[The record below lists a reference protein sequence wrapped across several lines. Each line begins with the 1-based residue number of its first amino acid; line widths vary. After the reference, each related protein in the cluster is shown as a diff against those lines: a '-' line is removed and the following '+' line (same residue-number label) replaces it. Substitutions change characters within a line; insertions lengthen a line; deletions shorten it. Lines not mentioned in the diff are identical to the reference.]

1 MYILRTIETS
11 GDYVELAVEKCV
23 IRACSM
29 AELLSD
35 KTLYGNVVVTDTKRR
50 QMKNFANGKAV

>member
-1 MYILRTIETS
+1 MYILRTIEKS

-35 KTLYGNVVVTDTKRR
+35 KTVHGSVVVTDTKRR
-50 QMKNFANGKAV
+50 QMKNFVNGRAV